1 VIDTTRLAQA
11 EAHGA
16 ETGQLESTLELDD
29 MDTESVD
36 SSSSSPSEF
45 ALARS
50 PRARALALLHA
61 FFDVGNVG
69 DVVGVCVCVCVYVCG
84 LECTYIYIYTYICVC
99 VCMCVT
105 CIYFVVRVTR

>member
-1 VIDTTRLAQA
+1 MSFGVAFAVIGLACSFFVIDTTRLAQA

-61 FFDVGNVG
+61 FFDVG
-69 DVVGVCVCVCVYVCG
+69 DVVMLLVCVCVCVYVC
-84 LECTYIYIYTYICVC
+84 
-99 VCMCVT
+99 MCV
-105 CIYFVVRVTR
+105 V